1 MDNQV
6 YVVVFVYTCCV
17 NICLIF
23 KLISTYEELL
33 QTKNSTDSYVCVG
46 VKNGFQNQF
55 WMVRIFLVSH
65 KFHVRN

>member
-23 KLISTYEELL
+23 IFIPTSVEQL
-33 QTKNSTDSYVCVG
+33 QMKNSIDSYICVG
-46 VKNGFQNQF
+46 VKNGFQN
-55 WMVRIFLVSH
+55 
-65 KFHVRN
+65 